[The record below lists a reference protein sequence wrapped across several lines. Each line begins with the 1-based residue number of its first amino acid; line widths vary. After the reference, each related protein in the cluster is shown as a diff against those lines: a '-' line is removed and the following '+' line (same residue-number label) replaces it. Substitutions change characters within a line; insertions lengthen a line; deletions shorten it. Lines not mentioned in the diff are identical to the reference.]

1 MYDQKKCE
9 GFTDKQIAQEILID
23 ALNLALTEDHPRI
36 ETDLQIIENDYNKS
50 KMKRV
55 KKHLA
60 KMSHEIFIKYGHTN
74 HLDMSGSQII
84 EHFDEAGL

>member
-9 GFTDKQIAQEILID
+9 GFTDKQIAQEILVD

-50 KMKRV
+50 KMRRV

-60 KMSHEIFIKYGHTN
+60 KMAHAIFIKYGHTN
-74 HLDMSGSQII
+74 HLDMSGSPII
-84 EHFDEAGL
+84 ERFDEAGL

>member
-1 MYDQKKCE
+1 MHDQKKCE
-9 GFTDKQIAQEILID
+9 GFTDKQIAQEILVD

-36 ETDLQIIENDYNKS
+36 ETDLQVIEDDYNRS

-60 KMSHEIFIKYGHTN
+60 KMAHDIFIKYCHTN
-74 HLDMSGSQII
+74 NLDMSGSPII